1 MADRKKLIELLLSV
15 PSAEYIYGKREGKRY
30 TTAWHIANHLIA
42 NGVTFATDNHVGGKW
57 IPANG
62 WSQRKNCASCAH
74 ASDTHFAEACGKCV
88 VGEYE
93 GRRVTDPSMWK
104 PRTKADRIRAMT
116 DEELAKL
123 LYDPDS
129 LSEKYCKN
137 LPECGELLDAPAGI
151 PEEKCIGCMLNWLR
165 QPAEGGCDG

>member
-1 MADRKKLIELLLSV
+1 MADREKLIELQRSNCV
-15 PSAEYIYGKREGKRY
+15 PGKECHGDCMECM
-30 TTAWHIANHLIA
+30 ADHLIA

-137 LPECGELLDAPAGI
+137 LPECGELLDTEAGI
-151 PEEKCIGCMLNWLR
+151 SEEKCIGCMLQWLR
-165 QPAEGGCDG
+165 QPAEEVGL

>member
-1 MADRKKLIELLLSV
+1 MADRKKLIDLL
-15 PSAEYIYGKREGKRY
+15 ADAYGVDPAYYGDDVV
-30 TTAWHIANHLIA
+30 AIADHLIA

-123 LYDPDS
+123 LYEIDG
-129 LSEKYCKN
+129 LGYCKN
-137 LPECGELLDAPAGI
+137 LPECGELLDTEEGI
-151 PEEKCIGCMLNWLR
+151 PEEKCIGCMLQWLR

>member
-1 MADRKKLIELLLSV
+1 MAELIDKWDVVSRLISLENEYQFFKGSKDALDAEKLYRRICELEI
-15 PSAEYIYGKREGKRY
+15 AIGKIPGS
-30 TTAWHIANHLIA
+30 
-42 NGVTFATDNHVGGKW
+42 KW

-123 LYDPDS
+123 LYEIDG
-129 LSEKYCKN
+129 LGYCKN
-137 LPECGELLDAPAGI
+137 LPECGELLDTPAGI

-165 QPAEGGCDG
+165 QPAEVG